1 MNSSA
6 PHTQTLQDRIREEAA
21 LWFAKLTSPLRSA
34 ETEHQF
40 QQWLNANPAH
50 APAYERCKSV
60 WLLSNDLLTDAN
72 IQRELALAKQG
83 LHGSATA
90 QHGRWSKFAQ
100 YAAIFFIAVGLFF
113 VGSQMPSN
121 EYSTQI
127 GEQRLIKLADG
138 STAMLNTNTVLQVD
152 ISSTHRKIQL
162 LQGEAYFDV
171 AHDSARPFEVLAVG
185 SIVRALGTEFN
196 VAISDREIAVSV
208 TAGRVAVETQN
219 PQQQR
224 QIIAEINPGEA
235 VKYNKDGPPPQIQAA
250 NLNRIAAWQARKIY
264 FKADRLQDAVK
275 EYNRYI
281 EQPMQIL
288 DEELQDQLIT
298 GIFNIGDLDSFAFSL
313 EQALD
318 AQVIK
323 EKNRILIVKKVAH
336 AKPQG

>member
-1 MNSSA
+1 
-6 PHTQTLQDRIREEAA
+6 
-21 LWFAKLTSPLRSA
+21 LWFAKMTSPVRSA
-34 ETEHQF
+34 ATEHQF
-40 QQWLNANPAH
+40 QQWLNADPAH

-60 WLLSNDLLTDAN
+60 WLLSNDLLTDAD

-83 LHGSATA
+83 LHGT

-100 YAAIFFIAVGLFF
+100 YAAVLLIAVGLFF

-138 STAMLNTNTVLQVD
+138 STAMLNTNTVLEVD
-152 ISSTHRKIQL
+152 IGDTHRKIQL

-171 AHDSARPFEVLAVG
+171 AHDSARPFEVLAAG

-196 VAISDREIAVSV
+196 VSISDREIAVSV
-208 TAGRVAVETQN
+208 AAGRVAVETQN
-219 PQQQR
+219 PLQQR
-224 QIIAEINPGEA
+224 RIIAEINPGEA
-235 VKYNKDGPPPQIQAA
+235 VKYSKDGPRPHIQAA
-250 NLNRIAAWQARKIY
+250 NLNRIAAWQERKIY
-264 FKADRLQDAVK
+264 FKGERLQDAVK

-281 EQPMQIL
+281 EQPMQIA
-288 DEELQDQLIT
+288 DNDLQDQLIT

-323 EKNRILIVKKVAH
+323 DKDRILIVKKVAP